1 MARGRCFRWTGRH
14 PLWPQESV
22 CQCYSRHTGN
32 VFFRHKSPSGN
43 PSNCL
48 EALLSAWSLLHFGFA
63 VLQSNKWVGL
73 SLFAAL
79 SLRGVRRAAMAS
91 FSALLCHAGALLPSS
106 CHPRFLQFILTTQM
120 RDDNKSIGSGSLP
133 HFIHGFDDD
142 FKQVDVKIAREIGLV
157 DLPVSL

>member
-1 MARGRCFRWTGRH
+1 
-14 PLWPQESV
+14 
-22 CQCYSRHTGN
+22 
-32 VFFRHKSPSGN
+32 
-43 PSNCL
+43 
-48 EALLSAWSLLHFGFA
+48 
-63 VLQSNKWVGL
+63 
-73 SLFAAL
+73 
-79 SLRGVRRAAMAS
+79 MAS

-142 FKQVDVKIAREIGLV
+142 FKKVDVQIVREIGLV